1 MNGSFAEELYSESLK
16 LSKIELDS
24 TSSTKNQALDF
35 QDSDRDASLLDD
47 ESLWNGSDVEL
58 DKSSDLDREWQ
69 QRRDQ
74 FHTMGYRDGVI
85 AGKEAAAQEG
95 FNIGFKQ
102 SVPVGYN
109 WGVVRGVTSA
119 VALLPEGLKEKLIET
134 EEKRNQFQK
143 LYKSVQSLSTKDALR
158 LFNDAIVAERN
169 REQVGN
175 AEISS
180 TDEIENQLES
190 YYRELQSLVLGSPLI
205 NLQLKEQGT
214 IP

>member
-16 LSKIELDS
+16 LSKIDLDS
-24 TSSTKNQALDF
+24 TSSAKNQALDF

-119 VALLPEGLKEKLIET
+119 VGLLPEGLKEKLIET

>member
-24 TSSTKNQALDF
+24 TSSAKNQALDF

-119 VALLPEGLKEKLIET
+119 LALLPEGLKEKLIET